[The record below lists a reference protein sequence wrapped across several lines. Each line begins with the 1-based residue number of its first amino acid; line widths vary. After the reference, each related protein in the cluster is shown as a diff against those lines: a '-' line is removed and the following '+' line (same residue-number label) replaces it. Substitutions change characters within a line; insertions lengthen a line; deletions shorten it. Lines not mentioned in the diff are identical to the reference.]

1 MGSDEDAVLGAP
13 TLFYV
18 GKTLELIG
26 IASVGVGLRIGI
38 GNHTNM
44 AAPVGPM
51 TPERAMW
58 IELFC
63 VLAGMAIFGL
73 GRWLERRS

>member
-1 MGSDEDAVLGAP
+1 MIW
-13 TLFYV
+13 FYA

-26 IASVGVGLRIGI
+26 LASLGVGLLIGI
-38 GNHTNM
+38 GNHTNF

-51 TPERAMW
+51 SPERAMW

-63 VLAGMAIFGL
+63 FLAGMAVFAV
-73 GRWLERRS
+73 GRRLERRA